1 MWAAPRPESI
11 REAEKVGFVDG
22 IQHLDRCALDDLV
35 FQRRNAE
42 RSLPPVGLGD
52 VHPPHRLGSVR
63 SSLQPIGEVPEV
75 RFQFLPVVP
84 PRLPVH
90 ARRGFL
96 LQAEVG
102 QAERLQ
108 VIDMVQERREPQLLI
123 TLCCLTYPPQRT
135 GRVVPARCPGRVLP
149 RQVPFGQTASL
160 PLLRRR
166 SPGVVRRL
174 LRYFRSV
181 RLPLS
186 VHHRRVSLDFPTRPE
201 VLTAPGGQGI
211 SRFPHMVLPYV
222 HGVSDRAGPRCTSRC
237 RCIGC
242 CLPLSPTASASRS
255 KVLTRLYTRPIR
267 SPVHASTPP
276 SRAAPQDSG
285 PLWVASPST
294 YDSFIHYTLPV
305 LTGAQETT
313 EETGGQMAL
322 CYLRFL
328 LFKTSCSTRRHAS
341 VVSKGLRTDRDRHRR
356 GHRGASR

>member
-102 QAERLQ
+102 QAERFQ
-108 VIDMVQERREPQLLI
+108 VVDMVQERREPQLLI
-123 TLCCLTYPPQRT
+123 AFCCLTYPLQRT
-135 GRVVPARCPGRVLP
+135 GRVVPARCPGRVSL
-149 RQVPFGQTASL
+149 RQVPFGQTPSL
-160 PLLRRR
+160 HPLRPRW
-166 SPGVVRRL
+166 PGVVRRL
-174 LRYFRSV
+174 LRYFGSV

-201 VLTAPGGQGI
+201 ALTAPGGQGI
-211 SRFPHMVLPYV
+211 SRFPRKVLPYV
-222 HGVSDRAGPRCTSRC
+222 LGVSDRAGLRCASRYRRPR
-237 RCIGC
+237 C
-242 CLPLSPTASASRS
+242 CLPLLLTASASRS
-255 KVLTRLYTRPIR
+255 KFLTRLNTRPAR

-276 SRAAPQDSG
+276 LRAAPQDSG
-285 PLWVASPST
+285 PGWVANPSP
-294 YDSFIHYTLPV
+294 YDFFIHYTSPV
-305 LTGAQETT
+305 
-313 EETGGQMAL
+313 
-322 CYLRFL
+322 
-328 LFKTSCSTRRHAS
+328 
-341 VVSKGLRTDRDRHRR
+341 
-356 GHRGASR
+356 